1 MDRER
6 KRVLVLVSVSVAAV
20 AVLVLGRVLGTVT
33 IAIAAGYILLPIHQR
48 FIGWGISDYW
58 SAILASI
65 AGAAISL
72 VIAFPFVFTLY
83 ARRQQLLDTLTSLDT
98 SIPIEL
104 AGRTLVLDLTPI
116 QTAIT
121 PRVSEIAV
129 FLGRRVSVLSAKF
142 IVYAFVVFAL
152 LYYHRDLRSLAFG
165 PLPTAYHDV
174 ADAIH
179 GRIRATLF
187 GHYVLVLI
195 GGATTYVAGVVV
207 FTVLGYAA
215 PYTLALA
222 GAVIWILPFV
232 SAAPLVLVLSA
243 AHALDGDLAMAV
255 FVGVLGAV
263 FLVMIP
269 TAVVSAAR
277 TRFGNPQRLS
287 KTVYFVGFV
296 GGGLTLG
303 IIGLI
308 VGPLALTVLV
318 TLAERLA
325 AEQDRIE

>member
-1 MDRER
+1 M
-6 KRVLVLVSVSVAAV
+6 LVGVSVAAV
-20 AVLVLGRVLGTVT
+20 AVLVLGRVLGTVAV
-33 IAIAAGYILLPIHQR
+33 AIAAGYILLPIHRR
-48 FIGWGISDYW
+48 FIGWGVPDYW
-58 SAILASI
+58 SAIFASI
-65 AGAAISL
+65 AGAVISL
-72 VIAFPFVFTLY
+72 AIAFPFVFTLY

-116 QTAIT
+116 QAAIT
-121 PRVSEIAV
+121 PRVSEVAV
-129 FLGRRVSVLSAKF
+129 FLGQQVSVLSAKF

-165 PLPTAYHDV
+165 PLPAAYHDV

-179 GRIRATLF
+179 VRIRDTLF

-215 PYTLALA
+215 PYTLALL
-222 GAVIWILPFV
+222 GAVIWVLPFV
-232 SAAPLVLVLSA
+232 SAAPLVFVLGV
-243 AHALDGDLAMAV
+243 AHVFDGEIGMAV
-255 FVGVLGAV
+255 SVGALGAV
-263 FLVMIP
+263 CLVMVP

-277 TRFGNPQRLS
+277 TRFDNPRRLS

-303 IIGLI
+303 VVGLI
-308 VGPLALTVLV
+308 VGPLALAVLV
-318 TLAERLA
+318 TLAEA
-325 AEQDRIE
+325 FAVEQRAG